1 MSPLKARCDLCDPRF
16 GGNTRG
22 KPNFKYVYIF
32 EPSGDLY
39 KHLNEKKSI
48 SFEDSKIN
56 CIE

>member
-39 KHLNEKKSI
+39 NP
-48 SFEDSKIN
+48 IN
-56 CIE
+56 I